1 MFLVSKDKIT
11 AFFEELDRSF
21 FIDNEFKHLAGRD
34 SPLPIG
40 YGQTI
45 SQPSLV
51 LDMTLALGLEA
62 ESRVL
67 EIGTGSG
74 FQTALLAEFC
84 QAVYTVER
92 IQALSVVAQER
103 LESIGYQNVFFK
115 VGDGSKGWPEEAPY
129 DRIIVTAA
137 AQSIPEELLEQLAAG
152 GRMVIPI
159 GDRDQ
164 QHLILLNKDERGRCS
179 RTNLGG
185 VRFVEFK
192 GKYGWS

>member
-1 MFLVSKDKIT
+1 MAD
-11 AFFEELDRSF
+11 
-21 FIDNEFKHLAGRD
+21 RD

-62 ESRVL
+62 DNRVL

-92 IQALSVVAQER
+92 IQALSVAAQER
-103 LESIGYQNVFFK
+103 LRSIGYQNVFFK
-115 VGDGSKGWPEEAPY
+115 VGDGSSGWPEEAPF

-137 AQSIPEELLEQLAAG
+137 AQTIPEELVEQLAAG

-159 GDRDQ
+159 GDREQ
-164 QHLILLNKDERGRCS
+164 QHLILLNKDEHGQCAQK
-179 RTNLGG
+179 NLGG